1 MFPLMSDYGTYRTS
15 SFIEEF
21 PTADDFLDF
30 YKNNGGFP
38 TTISDDGAKTLYYLL
53 YARYGEDHIAMSS
66 YNRFKYAVMAIIFQY
81 GPTWEK
87 RLEIQDNLRK
97 LSIDDLQTGT
107 LSVTNLAKNPGN
119 KLATDDEL
127 IKNVNDQSRT
137 KYKKSKLD
145 AYGQLYAL
153 LETDVTEEFLGKF
166 KKLFNKFA
174 SPTDLLE
181 YYTKENL

>member
-1 MFPLMSDYGTYRTS
+1 
-15 SFIEEF
+15 
-21 PTADDFLDF
+21 
-30 YKNNGGFP
+30 
-38 TTISDDGAKTLYYLL
+38 
-53 YARYGEDHIAMSS
+53 
-66 YNRFKYAVMAIIFQY
+66 MAIIFQY

-87 RLEIQDNLRK
+87 RLEIQDKLRK

-181 YYTKENL
+181 YYTKEDL

>member
-1 MFPLMSDYGTYRTS
+1 MFPLNSDYGLYRTN

-30 YKNNGGFP
+30 YKNNEGIP
-38 TTISDDGAKTLYYLL
+38 TTISDDSAKTLYYLL
-53 YARYGEDHIAMSS
+53 YARYGDCHIAMSD
-66 YNRFKYAVMAIIFQY
+66 YQRFKYAVMSTIYKY

-87 RLEIQDNLRK
+87 RIEIQEAIRK
-97 LSIDDLQTGT
+97 LSLDDLQTGT
-107 LSVTNLAKNPGN
+107 FAVTNLAKNPGN

-145 AYGQLYAL
+145 AYAQLYAL
-153 LETDVTEEFLGKF
+153 LETDVTEEFLDKF
-166 KKLFNKFA
+166 KKLFNKFGD
-174 SPTDLLE
+174 PTDLLG
-181 YYTKENL
+181 YYTKEEF